1 MTNVLYMGITCAR
14 LAALERYVLVA
25 CQVVACDRRIGVFTQ
40 YNEMMTG
47 SIVIVTESKEIKIRI
62 KIKCISRKINH

>member
-1 MTNVLYMGITCAR
+1 M
-14 LAALERYVLVA
+14 A

-40 YNEMMTG
+40 YNEMRTG